1 MRIYARYS
9 QKDGEAYIREKFPSE
24 LLEIEKVIARVDASS
39 AISKISKEKT
49 MKGSMLYA
57 PITLNNLFR
66 KEFELLGWQKRRLD
80 VSTLLT
86 STDGG
91 DIKHSG
97 YREMDFVKNRLG
109 VEVQFGKYAFMVYNV
124 SAKMTIFHNKKIID
138 AGIEIVGMR
147 SMTEKMSTGVSY
159 FEQVKTDL
167 EMRGIADIDIPV
179 LIVGVTAA

>member
-9 QKDGEAYIREKFPSE
+9 HKNGEAYIRKEFPSE
-24 LLEIEKVIARVDASS
+24 LSEVETVIARVDASTTL
-39 AISKISKEKT
+39 SKISEEKT
-49 MKGSMLYA
+49 MKGLTLYA

-66 KEFELLGWQKRRLD
+66 KEFGSLGWRKRRLD
-80 VSTLLT
+80 VFTSLT
-86 STDGG
+86 TADGKS
-91 DIKHSG
+91 INHSG

-167 EMRGIADIDIPV
+167 EMRGVADIDIPV
-179 LIVGVTAA
+179 LIIGVTDA